1 MQESGGMKTLELVFF
16 DAGGGHR
23 SAANALC
30 EIARRERRPWEMRM
44 MNLQDLLDEMD
55 VFRKTTGIRMQDIY
69 NLILRRG
76 WTLGSTQML
85 PVMQGV
91 IRLLHAKQ
99 VRMLEDYW
107 RNRNPDMV
115 VSVIPNFNRALFDA
129 LTRVMP
135 LVPMVTILTDMAD
148 YPPHFWMERQH
159 QYFICGT
166 ERAYRQALDLGHAPE
181 RVFLTSGMILNP
193 RFYDT
198 VEIDKERDRE
208 ALGLDPALPTAL
220 LMFGGEGSAR
230 MLDIARSLDASGMQL
245 QMIAVCGKN
254 RKLEARM
261 RNLPLRMRMHVEG
274 FTREIPRL
282 MQLADFF
289 IGKPGPGSVSEA
301 VAMGLPVIVESNAWT
316 LPQER
321 YNAKW
326 VEERGVGI
334 EIGSFRKQIVKAVRR
349 MIEPTEHR
357 NFVTRV
363 AALRNRAI
371 FEIPEILRQ
380 ILEGIPPGP
389 DKFGGAGHPE
399 KSG

>member
-30 EIARRERRPWEMRM
+30 EAARREQRPWEMRL
-44 MNLQDLLDEMD
+44 MNLQELLDEMD
-55 VFRKTTGIRMQDIY
+55 VFRKITGIRMQDIY
-69 NLILRRG
+69 NLILQRG

-91 IRLLHAKQ
+91 IRLLHARQ
-99 VRMLEDYW
+99 VRMLENYW
-107 RNRNPDMV
+107 RNRKPDMV
-115 VSVIPNFNRALFDA
+115 ISVIPNFNRALFDA
-129 LTRVMP
+129 MARVMP

-198 VEIDKERDRE
+198 VEIDKKRDRE
-208 ALGLDPALPTAL
+208 ALGLDSALPTAL

-261 RNLPLRMRMHVEG
+261 RNLPRRMRMHVEG

-321 YNAKW
+321 YNATW
-326 VEERGVGI
+326 VEEQGVGI
-334 EIGSFRKQIVKAVRR
+334 EVGSFRKQIVQAVRR
-349 MIEPTEHR
+349 MIEPTGHR
-357 NFVTRV
+357 NFVSRV
-363 AALRNRAI
+363 EALHNRAI
-371 FEIPEILRQ
+371 FEIPEILQQ
-380 ILEGIPPGP
+380 IL
-389 DKFGGAGHPE
+389 DRHTA
-399 KSG
+399 

>member
-30 EIARRERRPWEMRM
+30 EAARREQRPWEMRL
-44 MNLQDLLDEMD
+44 MNLQELLDEMD
-55 VFRKTTGIRMQDIY
+55 VFRKITGIRMQDIY
-69 NLILRRG
+69 NLILQRG

-91 IRLLHAKQ
+91 IRLLHARQ
-99 VRMLEDYW
+99 VRMLENYW
-107 RNRNPDMV
+107 RNRKPDMV
-115 VSVIPNFNRALFDA
+115 ISVIPNFNRALFDA
-129 LTRVMP
+129 MARVMP

-198 VEIDKERDRE
+198 VKIDKKRDRE
-208 ALGLDPALPTAL
+208 ALGLDSALPTAL

-261 RNLPLRMRMHVEG
+261 RNLPRRMRMHVEG

-326 VEERGVGI
+326 VEEQGVGI
-334 EIGSFRKQIVKAVRR
+334 EIGSFRKQIVQAVRR
-349 MIEPTEHR
+349 MIEPTGHR
-357 NFVTRV
+357 NFVSRV
-363 AALRNRAI
+363 EALHNRAI
-371 FEIPEILRQ
+371 FEIPEILQQ
-380 ILEGIPPGP
+380 IL
-389 DKFGGAGHPE
+389 DRHTA
-399 KSG
+399 